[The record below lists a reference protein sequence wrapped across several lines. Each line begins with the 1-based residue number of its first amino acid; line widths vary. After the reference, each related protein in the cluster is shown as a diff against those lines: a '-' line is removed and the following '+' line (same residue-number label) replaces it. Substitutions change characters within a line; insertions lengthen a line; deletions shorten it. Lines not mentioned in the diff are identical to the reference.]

1 MTRPSAINA
10 PERETQ
16 NRVLDVF
23 RQQLGYRNLGN
34 LHGQD
39 NRNIRT
45 TDLTSWL
52 QQQGVAD
59 GLIGKTLHE
68 LEMAAAVGGARKLYD
83 ANKAV
88 YQLLRYGVKI
98 APAAGEQTQTVW
110 LVDWKNPHNKCC
122 VGNIR
127 RYGNLYD
134 TP

>member
-68 LEMAAAVGGARKLYD
+68 LEMAAAVGNPARD
-83 ANKAV
+83 ICGQNA
-88 YQLLRYGVKI
+88 
-98 APAAGEQTQTVW
+98 T
-110 LVDWKNPHNKCC
+110 
-122 VGNIR
+122 
-127 RYGNLYD
+127 
-134 TP
+134 